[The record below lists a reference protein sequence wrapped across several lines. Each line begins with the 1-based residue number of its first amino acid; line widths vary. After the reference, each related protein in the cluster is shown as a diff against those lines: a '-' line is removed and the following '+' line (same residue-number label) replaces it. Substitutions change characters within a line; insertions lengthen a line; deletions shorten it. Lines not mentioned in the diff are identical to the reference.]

1 MTGRIT
7 GSSMH
12 NTRAYLLLDIYLD
25 ESFKGKRSI
34 TARVYPYTFDIT
46 VFKIVPKQYKI
57 ELTDQNDDQGNHQ
70 YYKVDLL
77 QEIDAPNK
85 QINLFL

>member
-12 NTRAYLLLDIYLD
+12 NTKQYISLDIYLD
-25 ESFKGKRSI
+25 EPFKGSRSI

-46 VFKIVPKQYKI
+46 VFKIVPKRYKI
-57 ELTDQNDDQGNHQ
+57 EQF
-70 YYKVDLL
+70 YEIDLL
-77 QEIDAPNK
+77 QEIDEPNK